1 MNVVT
6 PTAAGTTMPVGEQI
20 RFLSARTGAWVLDTY
35 LEAAELGNRTIADLL
50 ADLFDSSG
58 QLVLSGLNNW
68 MGFWQAGQEYR
79 PGDTFKNSTGTTAY
93 VTLRIHFS
101 SSIPGDLAAGNIDQ
115 VIGAVVGPQGPP
127 GPIGPVGPQGPAGQT
142 VKVIGSFGLVKTPAD
157 LPPSGLIPINW
168 DGAGRPATAHQF
180 LSGEGMSYLPLNQT
194 DPLYSHLYSFV
205 GTSVVPSG
213 WADVGAAEGPPGNPG
228 PPGGSYVVVAH
239 LDTAPPDVNNPPIDP
254 PFGLLVVDLDDT
266 SHGQASIPAGGT
278 TGQFLAK
285 LSNTSYDTQW
295 QTQNVGPQGPQGP
308 QGPTGPQGPQGTPGQ
323 DSTLLEAP
331 NDANTYGRHALAW
344 TPVLPIAGGTMTG
357 ALFIAPPSGNPVVY
371 FDGAAGTNR
380 VIQSR
385 TAGSPRWNFLLANAT
400 AESGSNTGSDFSIQ
414 RCGDNGIVIDTPF
427 VINRA
432 SGQVKVTIA
441 GNALANQ
448 PHLDSLPGTVK
459 GWYGSVNGSERW
471 GVVVGNS
478 LAESTNNAGS
488 DFSINAFSDAAAF
501 LGSPL
506 YITRATG
513 AVTITG
519 YGSTGT
525 LAGASGNATLQLSKR
540 AGAFTNNIQGIVG
553 GLLRWQ
559 LQLGNGAAE
568 STGNVGSDF
577 IVNRYNDAGTVIDNP
592 FSINRAT
599 GAVTLTGTLNGVGAS
614 FSGTVSVGTLTL
626 ASLATGAITCTT
638 LQASSNVQVV
648 AGANAAWYYAT
659 GGSNQWNWGVSTD
672 GNFYIQDTG
681 SGTRFYCTSAGACV
695 ATGDMTVSGNFNTNQ
710 ITGTLIFAS
719 SAIRLNTV
727 AGVTAWYQ
735 SFVAGARQWQFGCY
749 TDGNF
754 YIQDTTVTRNCV
766 RIDTGGTVNL
776 TALAVSG
783 VSTLTGSVA
792 CNTISCSTINTNGNG
807 ITATGAT
814 ITCGALVAQV
824 GATTAAVQVVN
835 NVRNWSMRCLV
846 TSGNFD
852 IADNTA
858 GAQRL
863 IIGTDGTVS
872 VLQALAVGATCDVGS
887 TGVGYTGLSA
897 KRFAFNNSGTTL
909 TFYVNGA
916 ATGQWA
922 FSAPSDERLKE
933 NIAAPEG
940 DALAELLDLRLISYD
955 MKDGS
960 GHRRYG
966 FSAQQMDTI
975 IPEAVQRSPMGFRN
989 YEDEPAT
996 EEELMLSVDVMPLIA
1011 RLVGAVQQMAKRI
1024 QILEGAQ
1031 R

>member
-239 LDTAPPDVNNPPIDP
+239 LNTAPPDVNNPPIDP
-254 PFGLLVVDLDDT
+254 PFGLLVVDLDDN

-295 QTQNVGPQGPQGP
+295 QSQLVGPQGPQGP
-308 QGPTGPQGPQGTPGQ
+308 QGPTGPQGPQGAPGQ

-357 ALFIAPPSGNPVVY
+357 PLTVPSNAVTTPNPSGLDGLRI
-371 FDGAAGTNR
+371 DGAAGSGLAISGQR
-380 VIQSR
+380 
-385 TAGSPRWNFLLANAT
+385 AGSLRWRVVLGTNA
-400 AESGSNTGSDFSIQ
+400 AESGSNTGSDFAINSHSDT
-414 RCGDNGIVIDTPF
+414 GAVIAQPF
-427 VINRA
+427 AIIRA

-471 GVVVGNS
+471 GVVIGNS

-525 LAGASGNATLQLSKR
+525 LAGTAGNATLQLSKR

-599 GAVTLTGTLNGVGAS
+599 GAVTLTGTLSGVGAS

-638 LQASSNVQVV
+638 LVASTNVQVNGGAA
-648 AGANAAWYYAT
+648 AGWYYVT
-659 GGSNQWNWGVSTD
+659 GNNNQWNFGVDTA
-672 GNFYIQDTG
+672 GQFLIQDTG
-681 SGTRFYCTSAGACV
+681 VATRFYITTAGACI
-695 ATGDMTVSGNFNTNQ
+695 ATGNLTCSGNFNTNR
-710 ITGTLIFAS
+710 IDATVIVAS
-719 SAIRLNTV
+719 TNIQCNPASGAAWHYALC
-727 AGVTAWYQ
+727 AGVRQWQWGANTDGSFTIFDASGGATRLTISTAGLVNVAQ
-735 SFVAGARQWQFGCY
+735 NFSVAGAS
-749 TDGNF
+749 TLN
-754 YIQDTTVTRNCV
+754 
-766 RIDTGGTVNL
+766 GTV
-776 TALAVSG
+776 S
-783 VSTLTGSVA
+783 
-792 CNTISCSTINTNGNG
+792 CNAISCSTITTNGNSVTCSA
-807 ITATGAT
+807 IFASSNISISTGA
-814 ITCGALVAQV
+814 GAVAQILMTS
-824 GATTAAVQVVN
+824 A
-835 NVRNWSMRCLV
+835 RNWSC
-846 TSGNFD
+846 TSHTNGNFY
-852 IADNTA
+852 INDNTA
-858 GAQRL
+858 GANRF
-863 IIGTDGTVS
+863 IIDSGGS
-872 VLQALAVGATCDVGS
+872 VTIPGYVNMSGGPLDVGN
-887 TGVGYTGLSA
+887 TGV
-897 KRFAFNNSGTTL
+897 TL